1 MGKVFINTKELNTV
15 SECLE
20 QLALAEESII
30 AIDGQL
36 LKYVAD
42 PEWRKRAENARRTM
56 GVKKRIVCARLAV
69 LRQQEKERNVQMHQ
83 RRNGYL
89 VYELKQIVTPSDFEE
104 CVRRVDAKM
113 EASNG

>member
-1 MGKVFINTKELNTV
+1 MGQFINTKDLNTV
-15 SECLE
+15 GECLE

-36 LKYVAD
+36 LKHDAD

-69 LRQQEKERNVQMHQ
+69 LRQQEKERNVQLNQ
-83 RRNGYL
+83 RRNDYL
-89 VYELKQIVTPSDFEE
+89 VIELKRIVMPSAFEE
-104 CVRRVDAKM
+104 CVRRVEARM